1 MDLNMPVMDGFE
13 ATEKILQLLQ
23 EYQGPRKQQCNIV
36 ALTSYNDQKTI
47 DKSIQVG
54 MKQVFHKPLIK
65 SELKNIVYLYHY
77 GMSAQKLDSYL
88 QVEALQKA
96 QAEKVQQMQ
105 EIQKSFKSVGQILE

>member
-1 MDLNMPVMDGFE
+1 MPVMDGFE
-13 ATEKILQLLQ
+13 ATEKILQLLR

-65 SELKNIVYLYHY
+65 SDLKNIVYLYHY
-77 GMSAQKLDSYL
+77 GMAAQTLD
-88 QVEALQKA
+88 
-96 QAEKVQQMQ
+96 
-105 EIQKSFKSVGQILE
+105 